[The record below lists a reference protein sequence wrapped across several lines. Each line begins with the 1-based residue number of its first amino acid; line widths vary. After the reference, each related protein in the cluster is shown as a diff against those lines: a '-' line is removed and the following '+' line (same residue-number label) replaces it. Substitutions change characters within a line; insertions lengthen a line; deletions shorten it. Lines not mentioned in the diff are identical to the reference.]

1 MSNEAKIFLGPIV
14 GGLTHESANLWVR
27 ATGPCNIYGWLGKK
41 PDLSDAKFVGESDPP
56 VKEDAFIGT
65 VPLKKLKAD
74 TRYHYALTLAKKKPD
89 VALGPYPSFKTF
101 PQPGVRQSFK
111 FAFGS
116 CFLPMEETSG
126 EIFNAID
133 TQRQDEEL
141 RFIML
146 LGDQIYAD
154 QWKYNGIN
162 KLAITTAEY
171 RQVYAYTWSRPPFQN
186 LLKNLPAF
194 MILDDHE
201 VDNDWHWDDITKR
214 WASIPFYEQ
223 FLRRIKRRPKDELF
237 LTIHRAR
244 DAMEAY
250 WEHQGIH
257 GPAPIDPLRLDSSGR
272 FAIHESDGSLAYQ
285 VTFGAASF
293 FVLDVRTSRIKIR
306 GQYNIMT
313 ERQWQLLEKWLLED
327 REKYPV
333 KFLVSS
339 SSVLFDMFGDF
350 TRDRWGGFR
359 SERNRL
365 LKFIA
370 DNKIENLYILTGDL
384 HCGHAIEVTLSTP
397 EKEPLTLW
405 EFCASPF
412 EQSPNKLAW
421 TNIKTQSPAVK
432 TYKRHFSTPE
442 NNYGVVSVDFP
453 ENGKPTVVYSI
464 RGMQG
469 NELHSVRSK

>member
-1 MSNEAKIFLGPIV
+1 
-14 GGLTHESANLWVR
+14 
-27 ATGPCNIYGWLGKK
+27 
-41 PDLSDAKFVGESDPP
+41 
-56 VKEDAFIGT
+56 
-65 VPLKKLKAD
+65 
-74 TRYHYALTLAKKKPD
+74 
-89 VALGPYPSFKTF
+89 
-101 PQPGVRQSFK
+101 
-111 FAFGS
+111 
-116 CFLPMEETSG
+116 
-126 EIFNAID
+126 
-133 TQRQDEEL
+133 
-141 RFIML
+141 
-146 LGDQIYAD
+146 
-154 QWKYNGIN
+154 
-162 KLAITTAEY
+162 
-171 RQVYAYTWSRPPFQN
+171 
-186 LLKNLPAF
+186 
-194 MILDDHE
+194 
-201 VDNDWHWDDITKR
+201 
-214 WASIPFYEQ
+214 
-223 FLRRIKRRPKDELF
+223 
-237 LTIHRAR
+237 
-244 DAMEAY
+244 
-250 WEHQGIH
+250 
-257 GPAPIDPLRLDSSGR
+257 
-272 FAIHESDGSLAYQ
+272 
-285 VTFGAASF
+285 
-293 FVLDVRTSRIKIR
+293 
-306 GQYNIMT
+306 MT

-370 DNKIENLYILTGDL
+370 DNKIKNLYILTGDL